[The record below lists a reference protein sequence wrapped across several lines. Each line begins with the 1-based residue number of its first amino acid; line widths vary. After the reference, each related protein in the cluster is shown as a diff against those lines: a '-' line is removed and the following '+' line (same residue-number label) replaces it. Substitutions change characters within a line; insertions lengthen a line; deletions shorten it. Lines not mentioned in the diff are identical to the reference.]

1 MFEKLLST
9 KDVKPLG
16 IVRISLGVVFLS
28 TGAMKFLVPML
39 WNAWSGQLTQAK
51 IPFYSFNLWFVPI
64 IEIIIGLL
72 LIAGLGSR
80 FAALAVIAMMVVA
93 TYVHAVVEDPS
104 LFPLQPSAP
113 VIPILVL
120 LLSGYV
126 LWHGGGAWSLDRKLS
141 PGTKNP

>member
-39 WNAWSGQLTQAK
+39 WDAWSGQLTQAK

-64 IEIIIGLL
+64 NEIVIGLL
-72 LIAGLGSR
+72 LIVGLGSR

-93 TYVHAVVEDPS
+93 T
-104 LFPLQPSAP
+104 
-113 VIPILVL
+113 
-120 LLSGYV
+120 
-126 LWHGGGAWSLDRKLS
+126 
-141 PGTKNP
+141 